1 MNKRTI
7 LEVYVCIQHP
17 NEPTQ
22 YVTRYATS
30 AQVARAMIFEALTL
44 AKWEADEYEVTQQ
57 ATSAGSINKS
67 IADNISYSFDVLGHG
82 RARVLVSIARTPA
95 NAERV
100 KYAKQC
106 AADVA
111 AGVAPDLRLLHR
123 EEAEQQQP
131 APCVC
136 QRDQPVQHFYNH
148 DTQALIVVRGA
159 LADFHRFYDVETF
172 TGTNSQDEAQLADA
186 GNWKEFSEYQYLE
199 IPAEGAP
206 QILELVEGTADQVRY
221 LTEQHPGP
229 FRIPGHVPFTATDA
243 PDQYTTLSDL
253 AEEMKQQGPSYAG
266 RVVKR
271 GNVLRWYSFWEEMG
285 GSDECPW
292 EPVNLGLGALP
303 HDSYPYH
310 SGRRATP
317 EEGQG
322 FGTVALWQEQ
332 HGAQRYYVETAPTYA
347 SGPAFPYLTLH
358 TPKDVKTWYQFRFT
372 PYAPPTI

>member
-1 MNKRTI
+1 MKKRTI

-17 NEPTQ
+17 NEPSH

-30 AQVARAMIFEALTL
+30 AKVARAMIFEALTL

-57 ATSAGSINKS
+57 ATSAGSINKA
-67 IADNISYSFDVLGHG
+67 IADNISYSFDVLAPK
-82 RARVLVSIARTPA
+82 RARVLVSVARTEA
-95 NAERV
+95 TAGRV
-100 KYAKQC
+100 KYAKEC
-106 AADVA
+106 AEAVA
-111 AGVAPDLRLLHR
+111 AGVAPELRLLHR
-123 EEAEQQQP
+123 EDAEQKP

-136 QRDQPVQHFYNH
+136 QRDQPVQHFRNH
-148 DTQALIVVRGA
+148 DTDALIVVRGA
-159 LADFHRFYDVETF
+159 LANFYRFYDVETF
-172 TGTNSQDEAQLADA
+172 TGSNSQDKAQLANA
-186 GNWKEFSEYQYLE
+186 ANWKEFSEYQYLE
-199 IPAEGAP
+199 IPAEGEAR
-206 QILELVEGTADQVRY
+206 ILELVENTADQVRY
-221 LTEQHPGP
+221 
-229 FRIPGHVPFTATDA
+229 ITAT
-243 PDQYTTLSDL
+243 LSEL
-253 AEEMKQQGPSYAG
+253 AEEMKQQGPAYAG
-266 RVVKR
+266 QVVKR

-292 EPVNLGLGALP
+292 EPVELGLGALP

-347 SGPAFPYLTLH
+347 NGPAFPYLTLH
-358 TPKDVKTWYQFRFT
+358 TPQEVKTWYQFRFT